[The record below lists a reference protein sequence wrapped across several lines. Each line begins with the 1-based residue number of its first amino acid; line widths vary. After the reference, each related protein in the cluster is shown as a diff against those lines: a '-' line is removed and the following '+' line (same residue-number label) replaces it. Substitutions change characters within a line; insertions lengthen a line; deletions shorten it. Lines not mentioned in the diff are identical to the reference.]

1 MFFWKGFENVFL
13 GNVFENVFWEGLENF
28 FLGMAF
34 FLVNKILQLVL
45 TPELAEV
52 TGYLG
57 TRISELL
64 L

>member
-13 GNVFENVFWEGLENF
+13 GNVFENVFWEGLEIF

-52 TGYLG
+52 TG
-57 TRISELL
+57 
-64 L
+64 